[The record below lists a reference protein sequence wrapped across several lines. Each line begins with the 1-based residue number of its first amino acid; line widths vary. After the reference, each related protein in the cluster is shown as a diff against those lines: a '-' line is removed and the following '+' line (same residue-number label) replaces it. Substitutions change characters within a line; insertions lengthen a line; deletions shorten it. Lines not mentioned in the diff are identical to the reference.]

1 MKSGYSVLLAAAVI
15 LSACTRE
22 TAVTTDEARAIAR
35 EAYIYGFPLVD
46 NYRITY
52 AYYVDST
59 NPEYRGGWNTVHNT
73 ARVYTPADKAVQTP
87 NSDTPYSMVGIDLR
101 AEPLVFTV
109 PAIEEGRYYSLQF
122 IDLNTFN
129 YHYVGSRT
137 TGNKGG
143 KYLLVGP
150 NWKGEKPEGIDEVIR
165 SATDLGGVIYRTQ
178 LFNPADIEKVKAI
191 QAGYK
196 LEPLSTYLGT
206 EAPMVKKVAF
216 IEPLS
221 KEEGKSSLEFFRVLN
236 FLLGFIPT
244 DPSETELMA
253 RFAKIGVGPGL
264 PFDTTALSP
273 AIRTAL
279 HEGIADAWKE
289 FGTFKEKIDR
299 REVTSGELFGT
310 REYLKNDYLR
320 RMGGAVLGIYGNS
333 KEEAIYP
340 AYAVDSDGKPLDGAN
355 KYTLRLAKDSLPP
368 VNAFW
373 SLTMYEMPASLLVE
387 NPLNRYLLNST
398 MLSQFKRDPDG
409 GITFYIQHDSPGKAR
424 EANWLPAPKGP
435 FAMAMRLY
443 WPKDEAL
450 GGAWK
455 APAVIRQ

>member
-1 MKSGYSVLLAAAVI
+1 MRFVPALAAA
-15 LSACTRE
+15 LALAACGRQ
-22 TAVTTDEARAIAR
+22 APKVTPDEARAIAK

-52 AYYVDST
+52 AYYVDT
-59 NPEYRGGWNTVHNT
+59 ANPEYRGAWNTVHNT

-87 NSDTPYSMVGIDLR
+87 NSDTPYSMVGVDLR

-150 NWKGEKPEGIDEVIR
+150 NWKGQKPEGVDEVIR
-165 SATDLGGVIYRTQ
+165 SETELGGVIYRTQ
-178 LFNPADIEKVKAI
+178 LFNPADLEKVKAI
-191 QAGYK
+191 QAGYA
-196 LEPLSTYLGT
+196 LQPLSAFLGT

-216 IEPLS
+216 IEPLTR
-221 KEEGKSSLEFFRVLN
+221 EAQRTSLDFFRVLN
-236 FLLGFIPT
+236 FLLAFAPT
-244 DPSETELMA
+244 DNSETALMT
-253 RFAKIGVGPGL
+253 RFAKIGIGPGL
-264 PFDTTALSP
+264 PFDPATLSP
-273 AIRTAL
+273 EMRAAF
-279 HEGIADAWKE
+279 EGGIADAWKE
-289 FGTFKEKIDR
+289 FGAFKEKIDR
-299 REVTSGELFGT
+299 QEVTSGELFGT
-310 REYLKNDYLR
+310 RAYLR
-320 RMGGAVLGIYGNS
+320 NNYLHRMGGAVLGIYGNS
-333 KEEAIYP
+333 KEEAMYP

-355 KYTLRLAKDSLPP
+355 KYTLRLAPDQLPP
-368 VNAFW
+368 VQAFW

-387 NPLNRYLLNST
+387 NPINRYLLNSP
-398 MLSQFKRDPDG
+398 MLPQFKRDADG
-409 GITFYIQHDSPGKAR
+409 GITFYIQHDSPGKAK
-424 EANWLPAPKGP
+424 EANWLPAPRGP

-450 GGAWK
+450 SGAWK
-455 APAVIRQ
+455 APAVVKQ